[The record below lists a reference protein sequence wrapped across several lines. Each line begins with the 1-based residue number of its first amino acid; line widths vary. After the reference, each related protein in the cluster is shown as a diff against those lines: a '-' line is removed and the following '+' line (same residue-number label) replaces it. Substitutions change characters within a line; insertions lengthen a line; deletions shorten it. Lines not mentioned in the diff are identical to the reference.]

1 MKNRSIEYAKYALM
15 GLALAYALVRFIKTS
30 ELAYVVI
37 MFAVLASAFLH
48 YCLLSWKIIM
58 DTKKSPCN
66 IRH

>member
-15 GLALAYALVRFIKTS
+15 GLALAYRSKIYKTS

-48 YCLLSWKIIM
+48 YCL
-58 DTKKSPCN
+58 
-66 IRH
+66 